1 MIGTCFY
8 LFVLLTANVICYV
21 NVYTLTSKD
30 IFHFHALCFILLYC
44 DKKNNNQT
52 IMNNVSKYIFN
63 TIFICIYFF
72 YFVNC
77 HTGDCIN
84 SSPAGKRRIA
94 AEKQLSQL
102 ADEANLYGGDAAL
115 LEGSIDTFSSSS
127 NSNQNTS
134 NTPLASVTAVAIAI
148 CSVIAI
154 VFVTIFTVLQVNIT

>member
-1 MIGTCFY
+1 MF
-8 LFVLLTANVICYV
+8 A
-21 NVYTLTSKD
+21 
-30 IFHFHALCFILLYC
+30 
-44 DKKNNNQT
+44 
-52 IMNNVSKYIFN
+52 
-63 TIFICIYFF
+63 
-72 YFVNC
+72 NC

-115 LEGSIDTFSSSS
+115 LEGSIDTFSSS

-134 NTPLASVTAVAIAI
+134 NTPLASVTVVAIAI

-154 VFVTIFTVLQVNIT
+154 VFVTIFTVLQVSKQTKQTIWPMSMLRLPNNVRIWNTYEQHGKDDPYEIR